1 VKRKAL
7 TLSQSRR
14 RDGRDTRLVLRKS
27 IVCALTLALSS
38 FEPAGAAAPLAG
50 LLPDAAGTR
59 VHLRA
64 VRTVQAASG
73 PISTVTVFDLV
84 RRAPATLVLER
95 TRADGTPNPSVLTV
109 TKDGALALAED
120 THGAAADADANDLL
134 EGLNLA
140 LAATREADGSTHS
153 WAATLA
159 TSPDAGASTA
169 SMILIPVGI
178 AGNEFDFKG
187 DAQAAAAPERSR
199 PETGGAGMGGTGRE
213 CRRGRLPSRRRF
225 ARRRRPRRW
234 WWGNDRC
241 AAHRGSRCERSRHP
255 RHRCR
260 DPLDHAREHAVHQHR
275 QLGVRDLPLD
285 RSRDLEQT
293 RHSASSTLR
302 ATLHRHVTRAT
313 CEHTFERAEW
323 HVTLEINAAS
333 VAAWRPVGYSGA
345 QWT

>member
-1 VKRKAL
+1 MKRKAL

-159 TSPDAGASTA
+159 TSPDAGAPTA

-199 PETGGAGMGGTGRE
+199 SEAGGSGMGAPGGGAGGF
-213 CRRGRLPSRRRF
+213 RRG
-225 ARRRRPRRW
+225 
-234 WWGNDRC
+234 G
-241 AAHRGSRCERSRHP
+241 GSRGGGSGRGGAAMTVALHIEGHIASGRITRVAVAEIRSI
-255 RHRCR
+255 
-260 DPLDHAREHAVHQHR
+260 
-275 QLGVRDLPLD
+275 
-285 RSRDLEQT
+285 
-293 RHSASSTLR
+293 TL
-302 ATLHRHVTRAT
+302 ANMPFTNTGSWAFTISH
-313 CEHTFERAEW
+313 
-323 HVTLEINAAS
+323 
-333 VAAWRPVGYSGA
+333 
-345 QWT
+345 